1 MSLKVLLDFEIKG
14 FFNRISQNTMSLLGL
29 NVFGATGQEFKCIS
43 LSLPITQTCGD
54 VVLRLFME
62 VTVQLSLDSSNVQH
76 EKLALRLVR
85 PNIQGFSVEPTPPAA
100 APMETEE
107 GRFL

>member
-1 MSLKVLLDFEIKG
+1 MCLEPPGKNS
-14 FFNRISQNTMSLLGL
+14 N
-29 NVFGATGQEFKCIS
+29 EFR
-43 LSLPITQTCGD
+43 SLPFTQTCGD

-85 PNIQGFSVEPTPPAA
+85 PNIQGFSVEPTPAIAA

>member
-1 MSLKVLLDFEIKG
+1 MSA
-14 FFNRISQNTMSLLGL
+14 T
-29 NVFGATGQEFKCIS
+29 GAECGQEFKCIS
-43 LSLPITQTCGD
+43 LSLPQTCGD

-85 PNIQGFSVEPTPPAA
+85 PNIQGFSVEPTPAIAA